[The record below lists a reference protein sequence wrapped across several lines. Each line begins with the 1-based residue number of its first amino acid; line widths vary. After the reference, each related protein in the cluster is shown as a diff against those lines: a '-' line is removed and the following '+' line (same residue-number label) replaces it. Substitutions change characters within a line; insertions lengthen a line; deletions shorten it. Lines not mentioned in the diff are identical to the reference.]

1 MKSVLRVLEITGMGL
16 VIAALLLWVGDWAV
30 FAVRASH
37 GNGYDTVQVQ
47 EYLSTSL
54 KGNKE
59 EYDYLGTATVTCAR
73 ALFPRGGAPACWW
86 QRRHLQEWE

>member
-16 VIAALLLWVGDWAV
+16 VIAALLLWVGDWVV

-47 EYLSTSL
+47 QFLTTSL
-54 KGNKE
+54 KGNKQ

-73 ALFPRGGAPACWW
+73 AVFPRAGAPPCWW